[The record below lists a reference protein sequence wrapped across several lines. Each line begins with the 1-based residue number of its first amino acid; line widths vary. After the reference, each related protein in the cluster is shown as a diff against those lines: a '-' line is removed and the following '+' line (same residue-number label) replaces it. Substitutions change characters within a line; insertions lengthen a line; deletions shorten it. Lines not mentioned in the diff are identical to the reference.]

1 MLILTQ
7 QAFLAG
13 LVYKLQWVCVC
24 LPPKAPFGLYV
35 VVSMCL
41 SVCVAPPH
49 LFFSLQVTVI

>member
-41 SVCVAPPH
+41 SVCVAPPTSYLH
-49 LFFSLQVTVI
+49 YKLR